1 MKVEPRGL
9 RTLLVHPD
17 NDALLLDVGS
27 PFSKW
32 SLGDSNP

>member
-1 MKVEPRGL
+1 MSAPFFKVEPRGL

-27 PFSKW
+27 IFQR
-32 SLGDSNP
+32 GA